1 MKIKT
6 DSRKIQKGDIF
17 VAIRGFTYDGHDF
30 IKEAIERG
38 ASKVVASKGIY
49 SIPYEIVSDTRKYL
63 KEYLENNY
71 YSDIKNMK
79 FIGVTGTNGKTT
91 TAFLLYEALRLL
103 GKKVAY
109 IGTIGFYIDDKIEE
123 LSNTTP
129 DLLDLYALLLH
140 CKDKKCEYVI
150 MEVSSHALSFGR
162 VDGLLF
168 DYAIYTNLT
177 QDHLDYHKT
186 MENYAGAKE
195 KLFYKLKENGKAIIN
210 NDDFYKDKFLK
221 KQNQNITYGFQN
233 GSDYQIELIKSDALE
248 SIFSLSHFHEKN
260 VYKTQLLGEYNIYN
274 LVSVLSILIEE
285 KLYFTAEIVENL
297 SPPVG
302 RMEKIRYN
310 NNAILIDYAHTPDAV
325 EKVLKCSSSLTDGN
339 IYTIIGCGGDRDRTK
354 RPIMASIATTYS
366 DFVIFTSD
374 NPRSED
380 PESIFQDMKE
390 GLCATN
396 YEWIVDREKAI
407 CKGVKMLT
415 QNDILLVLGKGHE
428 HYQLIHGKKKHFDDK
443 EIVMKYL

>member
-1 MKIKT
+1 MLELKIKT

-38 ASKVVASKGIY
+38 ASKIVASKGMY
-49 SIPYEIVSDTRKYL
+49 SIPFEIVSDTRKYL

-103 GKKVAY
+103 DKKVAY

-195 KLFYKLKENGKAIIN
+195 KLFYKLN
-210 NDDFYKDKFLK
+210 Y
-221 KQNQNITYGFQN
+221 
-233 GSDYQIELIKSDALE
+233 
-248 SIFSLSHFHEKN
+248 
-260 VYKTQLLGEYNIYN
+260 VYKFNRI
-274 LVSVLSILIEE
+274 
-285 KLYFTAEIVENL
+285 
-297 SPPVG
+297 
-302 RMEKIRYN
+302 
-310 NNAILIDYAHTPDAV
+310 
-325 EKVLKCSSSLTDGN
+325 
-339 IYTIIGCGGDRDRTK
+339 
-354 RPIMASIATTYS
+354 
-366 DFVIFTSD
+366 
-374 NPRSED
+374 
-380 PESIFQDMKE
+380 
-390 GLCATN
+390 
-396 YEWIVDREKAI
+396 
-407 CKGVKMLT
+407 
-415 QNDILLVLGKGHE
+415 
-428 HYQLIHGKKKHFDDK
+428 
-443 EIVMKYL
+443 